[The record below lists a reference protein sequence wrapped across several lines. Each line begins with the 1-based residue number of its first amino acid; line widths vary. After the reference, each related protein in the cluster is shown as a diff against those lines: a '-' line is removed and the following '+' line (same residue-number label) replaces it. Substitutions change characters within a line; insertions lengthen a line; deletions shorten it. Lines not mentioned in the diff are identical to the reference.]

1 MIFACKAHNIGI
13 MKKILLTSA
22 IFSFVFGLL
31 LVIGGIWG
39 TAFTYERVA
48 RENIITPADA
58 SLPNVPVR
66 GPFTLMAQADI
77 IRTHTLRMTDG
88 KTFAQMPRQIP
99 ALDAEG
105 KPMLDEDG
113 KPSMTDNTGRDVWI
127 TANTLTTA
135 LNFAVF
141 AYAFST
147 LAIVLGLFLL
157 SNGIILHT
165 LRRER

>member
-48 RENIITPADA
+48 RENIITPDDA

-99 ALDAEG
+99 TLDAAS
-105 KPMLDEDG
+105 KPMLDENG
-113 KPSMTDNTGRDVWI
+113 KPVMTDNAARDIWI
-127 TANTLTTA
+127 TANALMTA
-135 LNFAVF
+135 LNLGVF
-141 AYAFST
+141 AYALCT
-147 LAIVLGLFLL
+147 LAIILGLFLL
-157 SNGIILHT
+157 SNGVILHT